1 MYAQQKRKLFL
12 LVNLIAA
19 TSATLTLNRNYMSE
33 NSTYKTSLAL
43 EMAHSETK
51 QIGTL
56 IVICGSMCC
65 GKTEELIRIVSRQI
79 IADKSKVQTFKPV
92 LDTRKLKNNDKDP
105 SLFVTSRNG
114 SSIGCIAV
122 QNTDDM
128 RAYIQEHNISIIAV
142 DEAQFFEKHEFI
154 TFVHDMVDLGKK
166 VIIAGLDL
174 DFRAEPFGPM
184 GDLLAYADNV
194 IKLTAICKKCGQD
207 TYCISQRL
215 INNEPAHY
223 NDPIVMVGEN
233 QYEPRCRKCY
243 IIRKD

>member
-1 MYAQQKRKLFL
+1 MYAQQRKLFL
-12 LVNLIAA
+12 LLNLIAL
-19 TSATLTLNRNYMSE
+19 TSTVETLNRNYMSE
-33 NSTYKTSLAL
+33 NETYKTSLAL
-43 EMAHSETK
+43 EMSQSSLK
-51 QIGTL
+51 KIGNL

-65 GKTEELIRIVSRQI
+65 GKTEELIRIVSRQY
-79 IADKSKVQTFKPV
+79 IADKSKVQTFKPL
-92 LDTRKLKNNDKDP
+92 LDTRQLKNSDKDP
-105 SLFVTSRNG
+105 SRFVTSRNG
-114 SSIGCIAV
+114 SSIECVAV
-122 QNTDDM
+122 QNVEQM
-128 RAYIQEHNISIIAV
+128 KAYILEHNISIIAV
-142 DEAQFFEKHEFI
+142 DEAQFFNKQNFI
-154 TFVHDMVDLGKK
+154 SFVHEMVDLGKK

-223 NDPIVMVGEN
+223 NDPIVMVGES
-233 QYEPRCRKCY
+233 QYEPRCRKCH